1 MSFKIFIEVMC
12 HLMLNDVYHLML
24 NDVYCDVSFVYSNLT

>member
-12 HLMLNDVYHLML
+12 HLMLNDVY
-24 NDVYCDVSFVYSNLT
+24 CDVSFVYSNLT